1 MGLAIRL
8 IWLVL
13 FAFFVV
19 RGGEDTERKL
29 INVLIIAS
37 SAMLGVG
44 ITVLIEYLD
53 DSPAEIAFP
62 MGLVAANVGC
72 LIAGAWNYWRAG
84 GIYKGKKGKGMK
96 SDKTVV

>member
-1 MGLAIRL
+1 MGPAIKL
-8 IWLVL
+8 IWPVL

-29 INVLIIAS
+29 INVLIIVS
-37 SAMLGVG
+37 SVMLGVG
-44 ITVLIEYLD
+44 ITLLIEYRN
-53 DSPAEIAFP
+53 DSPAEIVFP

-72 LIAGAWNYWRAG
+72 FIAGAWNYWRAG
-84 GIYKGKKGKGMK
+84 GIYKGKKGKGIK